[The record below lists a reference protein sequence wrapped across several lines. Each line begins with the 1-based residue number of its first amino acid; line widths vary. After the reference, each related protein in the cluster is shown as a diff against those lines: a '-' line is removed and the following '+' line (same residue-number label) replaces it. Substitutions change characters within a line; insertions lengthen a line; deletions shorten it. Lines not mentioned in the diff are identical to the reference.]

1 MSNPW
6 SVCVFCGSSA
16 GADSAYR
23 SAAER
28 LGAFL
33 AGRGHTL
40 VYGGGR
46 VGLMGALANAA
57 LAAGG
62 RVIGV
67 IPEDLVARE
76 VAHTGLTELHV
87 TTGMHARKARMLELA
102 DAFVA
107 MPGGFGT
114 LDELFEV
121 LTWAQLGIHAKPIG
135 LLNLAGYFDPLVRF
149 LDHAVDK
156 GFVGPEHRAMLP
168 VAEEPARLLEL
179 MALQPAPRVPKWTE
193 RP

>member
-1 MSNPW
+1 MSSRW

-33 AGRGHTL
+33 AGRGHCL

-46 VGLMGALANAA
+46 VGLMGALASAA
-57 LAAGG
+57 LTAGG

-67 IPEDLVARE
+67 IPEALVARE
-76 VAHTGLTELHV
+76 IAHTGLTELHV

-135 LLNLAGYFDPLVRF
+135 LLNLAGYFDPLIRF
-149 LDHAVDK
+149 MDHAVDL
-156 GFVGPEHRAMLP
+156 GFVRAEHRALLP
-168 VAEEPARLLEL
+168 VAEDPALLLEL
-179 MALQPAPRVPKWTE
+179 MSRQTSPVPKWTDAD
-193 RP
+193 